1 MIFNRW
7 HLVPKTTDRAENMLK
22 KMDKVEA
29 HKAQLRFRKIFFKK
43 HALVMILIF
52 PNLNL
57 EESYHKRANKHVQK
71 HIQEPFSMMSDS
83 QKRGWS

>member
-1 MIFNRW
+1 
-7 HLVPKTTDRAENMLK
+7 
-22 KMDKVEA
+22 MDKVKA

-43 HALVMILIF
+43 QALVMILIF

-57 EESYHKRANKHVQK
+57 EESYHKRGNKNVQQ

-83 QKRGWS
+83 QKKGLILIGRIMRHKFEEVGHKYNV